1 MKEKLFKNRLGSV
14 KSVHYMALIFA
25 AFLTTTACIAG
36 QSGQT
41 VAPAEKPSI
50 SGAAGVAIEEG
61 VPGGIVVETFEAS
74 SKVISIDKDKRI
86 FTLQDSEGVE
96 NEVKVGPEVV
106 NFDQIQ
112 AGDMVTATVTK
123 ELIVQL
129 AGEHET
135 TTDEA
140 TGIVLL
146 AEEGSKPAGV
156 IGETIQITATVTEID
171 ETNRTATLSLE
182 DGTSKTLPIRAD
194 IDLSK
199 RKVGEKVIFLATE
212 MIAISVE

>member
-1 MKEKLFKNRLGSV
+1 MKEKLFKNRLVGV
-14 KSVHYMALIFA
+14 KSVHYMALIFVA
-25 AFLTTTACIAG
+25 LLTTTACTAG

-41 VAPAEKPSI
+41 VVPTETPSLA
-50 SGAAGVAIEEG
+50 GAAGVAIEEG
-61 VPGGIVVETFEAS
+61 VPGGIIVETFEAS
-74 SKVISIDKDKRI
+74 SKVISIDKDKCT

-129 AGEHET
+129 VGGDET

-182 DGTSKTLPIRAD
+182 DGTSKTLPIRDD
-194 IDLSK
+194 IDLSQ
-199 RKVGEKVIFLATE
+199 RKVGEKVVFLATE